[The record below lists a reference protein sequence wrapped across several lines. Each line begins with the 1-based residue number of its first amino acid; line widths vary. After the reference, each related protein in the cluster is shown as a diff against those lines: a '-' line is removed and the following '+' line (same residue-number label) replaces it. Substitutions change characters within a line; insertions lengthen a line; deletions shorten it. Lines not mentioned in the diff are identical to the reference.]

1 MLSRVRVIPFARFYV
16 TLSRALRGVGSSA
29 FVCRLERTLQAAT
42 ANESVVEGVL
52 LGLGA
57 ATLCFMLAYA
67 IFVLIYGQVGFFT
80 MGLG

>member
-1 MLSRVRVIPFARFYV
+1 MLLRVRVMPVARFYV
-16 TLSRALRGVGSSA
+16 SVGRTLRSVGSSGFA
-29 FVCRLERTLQAAT
+29 LRLEKALQAAT

-52 LGLGA
+52 LGIGA

-67 IFVLIYGQVGFFT
+67 IFVLIYVQVGFFT

>member
-1 MLSRVRVIPFARFYV
+1 MLLRVRVIPVARFYV

-52 LGLGA
+52 LGIGA

-67 IFVLIYGQVGFFT
+67 IFVLIYVQVGFFT

>member
-29 FVCRLERTLQAAT
+29 FACRLERTLQAAT

-52 LGLGA
+52 LSLGA

-67 IFVLIYGQVGFFT
+67 IFVLIYCQVGFFT